1 MGTKT
6 NIEYFNH
13 TLKLFINDV
22 IKMQPD
28 YKDTLEEYYSELLNS
43 ETSNDDKYIKRFMR
57 KIGDYK
63 SQISQKDESLFENSI
78 LILKN
83 TDFHELWNWSGFTDE
98 FKNTALGNIYKQ
110 CMY

>member
-1 MGTKT
+1 MAKT

-28 YKDTLEEYYSELLNS
+28 YKDTLEEYYSELLNQ
-43 ETSNDDKYIKRFMR
+43 ETCNDDKYIKRFMR

-83 TDFHELWNWSGFTDE
+83 TRS
-98 FKNTALGNIYKQ
+98 
-110 CMY
+110 